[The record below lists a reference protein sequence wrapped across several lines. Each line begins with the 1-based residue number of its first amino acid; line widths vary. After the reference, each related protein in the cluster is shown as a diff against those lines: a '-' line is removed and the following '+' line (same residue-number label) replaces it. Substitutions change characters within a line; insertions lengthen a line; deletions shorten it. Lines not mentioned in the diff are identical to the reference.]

1 MSTDSAQSIITQLSR
16 DHSEALLSWAKGRFA
31 DQRDAEEVVADTLV
45 KAWKA
50 IDRFDPQQGSQRAWL
65 FAIAKNAAADHH
77 RRSRRHLHS
86 VPVAEP
92 DMGSRSD
99 TEIDRLVETSHVLD
113 ALRSLSAEHRSAVL
127 DAYFG
132 GLTTSQIASNQQIPT
147 GTAKSRL
154 YYALKAMRS
163 HLEERGV
170 VR

>member
-1 MSTDSAQSIITQLSR
+1 M
-16 DHSEALLSWAKGRFA
+16 
-31 DQRDAEEVVADTLV
+31 
-45 KAWKA
+45 
-50 IDRFDPQQGSQRAWL
+50 
-65 FAIAKNAAADHH
+65 
-77 RRSRRHLHS
+77 
-86 VPVAEP
+86 PVAEP

-127 DAYFG
+127 DAYLG